1 MENKVCQ
8 LHKGSK
14 EWDMVINQYAELLK
28 TTAVMQS
35 VAGFWAKKHEP
46 KLFTMPAG
54 AGNCRCALGFRF
66 DDRDEDKPL
75 PEVFVEVVAYED
87 NRAPAYMLGS
97 ARGGDEP
104 LGVFDDSSSA
114 VLAVFAGLFMSEVYE
129 KVKKANYQPDDYV
142 GAVFCVMAKD
152 AISVSLV
159 PDRQSDGST
168 GVSLEMPNG
177 ISTANLEQ
185 AASGYRVKFPT
196 GSTAINNTGKSA
208 CTREG
213 AALLA
218 LLRLFS
224 GLLIEGVAMQASTGC
239 VAGTMTGHLNS

>member
-14 EWDMVINQYAELLK
+14 EWDAVINLYAGLLK
-28 TTAVMQS
+28 TTAVVRS
-35 VAGFWAKKHEP
+35 VAGSWANKHEP
-46 KLFTMPAG
+46 KCFLMPSG
-54 AGNCRCALGFRF
+54 EGNCRCALGFKF
-66 DDRDEDKPL
+66 DADKL
-75 PEVFVEVVAYED
+75 FPEAFIEVAMQGD
-87 NRAPAYMLGS
+87 GSAPAYLLGS

-104 LGVFDDSSSA
+104 LGVFGTGVEAIIA
-114 VLAVFAGLFMSEVYE
+114 VHAGLFMSDVHE
-129 KVKKANYQPDDYV
+129 KVKAARYKPKDYA
-142 GAVFCVMAKD
+142 GAVLRTVAKD
-152 AISVSLV
+152 TISVSLV
-159 PDRQSDGST
+159 PDRRDDGGT
-168 GVSLEMPNG
+168 AVSLETPNC

-196 GSTAINNTGKSA
+196 GSAVISDTGKVA

-239 VAGTMTGHLNS
+239 AAGAMTGHLNS

>member
-14 EWDMVINQYAELLK
+14 EWDMVINLYAGLLK
-28 TTAVMQS
+28 TTAVVRS
-35 VAGFWAKKHEP
+35 VAGSWANKHEP
-46 KLFTMPAG
+46 KLFLMPAG
-54 AGNCRCALGFRF
+54 EGKGNCRCALGFKF
-66 DDRDEDKPL
+66 DADKL
-75 PEVFVEVVAYED
+75 FREAFIEIAMQGD
-87 NRAPAYMLGS
+87 GSAPAYLLGS

-104 LGVFDDSSSA
+104 LGVFDTGSDA
-114 VLAVFAGLFMSEVYE
+114 VLAAFAGLFMSEVCE

-142 GAVFCVMAKD
+142 GAVFCVRAKD

-159 PDRQSDGST
+159 PDRQSNGST
-168 GVSLEMPNG
+168 GVSLEMPNC

-196 GSTAINNTGKSA
+196 GSAVISDTGKVA

-239 VAGTMTGHLNS
+239 AAGAMTGHLNS